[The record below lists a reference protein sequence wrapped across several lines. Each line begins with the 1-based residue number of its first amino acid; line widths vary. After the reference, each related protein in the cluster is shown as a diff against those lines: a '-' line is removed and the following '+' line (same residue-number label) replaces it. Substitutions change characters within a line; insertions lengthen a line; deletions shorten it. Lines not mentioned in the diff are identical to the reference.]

1 MLQMCYYLLQKGN
14 KRKVHP
20 IRSRKLWKQTAWLW
34 CSLWQN
40 EKGMGRIFTHMQG
53 KATFYR
59 SNCSEAIYRI
69 YVLYRN
75 RYQRCSIKKVFLK
88 IPQNRRKTPVPESF
102 SNKVAET
109 CKFIKKET
117 LAQIFSSKLCKIFK
131 STFFTE
137 HLRQLLSLVLGAI
150 VRKFSTTLFVSPDH
164 THFIISFVFLQ
175 FKAFAKIIG
184 AVSRKCFIEKVIL
197 KFS

>member
-1 MLQMCYYLLQKGN
+1 MLQMCYYLLQKGS
-14 KRKVHP
+14 KRKVHS
-20 IRSRKLWKQTAWLW
+20 IRSRELWKQTAWLW

-40 EKGMGRIFTHMQG
+40 EKGMGRIFTQMQG

-69 YVLYRN
+69 CVLYRN
-75 RYQRCSIKKVFLK
+75 SHQRCSIKKVFLK
-88 IPQNRRKTPVPESF
+88 KPQNRRKTPVPESF
-102 SNKVAET
+102 SNKIAET
-109 CKFIKKET
+109 CNFIKKET

-137 HLRQLLSLVLGAI
+137 HLRLLLSLVLREI
-150 VRKFSTTLFVSPDH
+150 VRKFSTTLCVRPDH

-175 FKAFAKIIG
+175 FKVFAKIIG